1 MQQAM
6 RRQKAP
12 ETPPPAGERIG
23 YARVSTREQH
33 LDLQLDALQKAGC
46 LHIYEEKVS
55 AAAKVR
61 PVLDLA
67 IKDLRS
73 GDTLVVWRLDR
84 LARSMREL
92 YRRLDAIAANGAGLL
107 SLNEHLDF
115 SSATGRLMLHIFG
128 ALAEFERQLTIERTK
143 AGLAALKAKGKQL
156 GQPKK
161 MTPEKAKQARE
172 MMKQGMTGSD
182 IARRLKVSLTTFQSW
197 KNKKHFYAN
206 GKK

>member
-1 MQQAM
+1 M

-46 LHIYEEKVS
+46 IHVYEEKIS
-55 AAAKVR
+55 ASAKAR

-67 IKDLRS
+67 IKDLRP
-73 GDTLVVWRLDR
+73 GDALVVWRLDR

-143 AGLAALKAKGKQL
+143 AGLAALKAKGRRL

-161 MTPEKAKQARE
+161 MTPEKAKQARD
-172 MMKQGMTGSD
+172 MLRQGMKQAD
-182 IARRLKVSLTTFQSW
+182 IARKLKVSLTTLQSW
-197 KNKKHFYAN
+197 KHKKHFYAN

>member
-1 MQQAM
+1 M

-46 LHIYEEKVS
+46 LHIYEEKIS
-55 AAAKVR
+55 AAAKIR

-92 YRRLDAIAANGAGLL
+92 YRRLDAIAANGA
-107 SLNEHLDF
+107 
-115 SSATGRLMLHIFG
+115 R
-128 ALAEFERQLTIERTK
+128 
-143 AGLAALKAKGKQL
+143 
-156 GQPKK
+156 P
-161 MTPEKAKQARE
+161 
-172 MMKQGMTGSD
+172 
-182 IARRLKVSLTTFQSW
+182 
-197 KNKKHFYAN
+197 
-206 GKK
+206 